1 MSIKMKEVPILER
14 PYEKLVMYGAE
25 YLSDS
30 ELLAIIIKTGSKNE
44 SAVSLAQRILALNKD
59 NNNDI
64 TFLKD
69 ISLNELIK
77 INGIGKVKAIQ
88 INALGE
94 LAKRIGTPINKSKI
108 IIKTPKDVANL
119 LMKQMRY
126 EKTEMV
132 KVVILNNKNV
142 VQRVVDISM
151 GATNFAVVEPRD
163 VFSEAVKMQMPRIIL
178 VHNHPSG
185 DTMPSK

>member
-69 ISLNELIK
+69 ISLNELMR
-77 INGIGKVKAIQ
+77 INGIGKVKAI
-88 INALGE
+88 
-94 LAKRIGTPINKSKI
+94 
-108 IIKTPKDVANL
+108 
-119 LMKQMRY
+119 
-126 EKTEMV
+126 
-132 KVVILNNKNV
+132 
-142 VQRVVDISM
+142 
-151 GATNFAVVEPRD
+151 
-163 VFSEAVKMQMPRIIL
+163 
-178 VHNHPSG
+178 
-185 DTMPSK
+185 